1 MSRKIF
7 LHLTGGLGNQL
18 FQLAAGL
25 SQVEPERDV
34 LYVDTSLG
42 KPRSTDGI
50 ADIFSFKLP
59 KEVHDLKLNSSNLAC
74 KTAGFLLRSG
84 ISPRGIE
91 RARLIKSLLQAI
103 GSLILSGHFKERIK
117 VAVSHDVG
125 FQNLEEDNNRL
136 LIGYFQSYRYLEN
149 LKKDFRFDYLQPIE
163 ISEELEELIKK
174 AQAEKPIFVHLRF
187 TDYVKEKK
195 FGLPGITYYRNA
207 LNWLRTDNRAI
218 WVFSDDHS
226 RALET
231 LPSEFQSQYVFIND
245 SSLTPVQ
252 VLHLLRFGDGYV
264 IANSSFSWWG
274 ASLRADR
281 TSKVVA
287 PEPWFAGMPEPMDL
301 IPVDWHR
308 EKAHFD

>member
-252 VLHLLRFGDGYV
+252 VRHLLRFGEIG
-264 IANSSFSWWG
+264 
-274 ASLRADR
+274 RAH
-281 TSKVVA
+281 V
-287 PEPWFAGMPEPMDL
+287 
-301 IPVDWHR
+301 
-308 EKAHFD
+308 